1 MKPKHKT
8 NMEKTQVNGQILN
21 IQQWGG
27 RTIKKTKI
35 NPKSLITESCTRF
48 LNAKLNPCTPKISE
62 VTLQTVWC
70 TTFMML
76 IVQRI

>member
-1 MKPKHKT
+1 MKPKHLT

-48 LNAKLNPCTPKISE
+48 LNA
-62 VTLQTVWC
+62 
-70 TTFMML
+70 
-76 IVQRI
+76 